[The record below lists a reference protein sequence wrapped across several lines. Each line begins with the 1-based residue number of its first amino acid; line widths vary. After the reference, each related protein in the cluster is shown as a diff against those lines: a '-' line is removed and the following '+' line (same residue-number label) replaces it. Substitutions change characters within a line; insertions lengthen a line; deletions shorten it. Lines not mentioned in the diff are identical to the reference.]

1 MSKKIVRILADI
13 ARILE
18 IAVSVIVL
26 VAIILQFS
34 AVPTLFRVYV
44 LGNDSM
50 RSFHTFLDNI
60 LTLAIGLEFFRMV
73 CFSDADAVL
82 EVVLFVLAHHLLT
95 SGTTALDNLLTVI
108 GIAIVVLTNLLLK
121 YFRRKIGEAEPKDAF
136 DVMK

>member
-1 MSKKIVRILADI
+1 MSKKIVRILADV

>member
-26 VAIILQFS
+26 SAIILQFS